1 MIHFFKFHQE
11 LLDPA
16 PARDVYVKRPPG
28 RGWPEECPPI
38 RAANGFGF
46 DLLANFDVTFVRDR
60 KGRFSV
66 KTPVTVESDFEWQG
80 SGPLQQEYAWGWD
93 EGQTLPHPISDHVFA
108 RICNQMKISSFLYL
122 RTDPNEVLLMTDVPN
137 RDDRRWRAMSAV
149 IETDW
154 YPASY
159 PWHCVVELDRDAKE
173 VTIERGEPLCRLIPL
188 RRDTY
193 FARPMSPGAF
203 EELFARGQHWLE
215 AHGKRPEAAA
225 AGKGKRKKKPD
236 PHTLD
241 ITRTYSRQQAR
252 SNFIVSR

>member
-1 MIHFFKFHQE
+1 
-11 LLDPA
+11 
-16 PARDVYVKRPPG
+16 
-28 RGWPEECPPI
+28 
-38 RAANGFGF
+38 
-46 DLLANFDVTFVRDR
+46 
-60 KGRFSV
+60 
-66 KTPVTVESDFEWQG
+66 
-80 SGPLQQEYAWGWD
+80 
-93 EGQTLPHPISDHVFA
+93 
-108 RICNQMKISSFLYL
+108 MKISSFLYL